1 MAMTLSGTGAIT
13 GSSSIAAN
21 SVYLATSGGGQAVLA
36 PAASSSTYTITV
48 PAANANMGILEITQ
62 NAQAAGY
69 TLVLGDSGKSIYMT
83 SAGAFTIPANSSVA
97 FPIGTAVTF
106 INMNA
111 GACTIVI
118 TSDTM
123 YQTGTGTTG
132 TRTLAQ
138 YGLATVVKMTATT
151 WMIAGSGMT

>member
-1 MAMTLSGTGAIT
+1 
-13 GSSSIAAN
+13 
-21 SVYLATSGGGQAVLA
+21 
-36 PAASSSTYTITV
+36 
-48 PAANANMGILEITQ
+48 MGILEITQ